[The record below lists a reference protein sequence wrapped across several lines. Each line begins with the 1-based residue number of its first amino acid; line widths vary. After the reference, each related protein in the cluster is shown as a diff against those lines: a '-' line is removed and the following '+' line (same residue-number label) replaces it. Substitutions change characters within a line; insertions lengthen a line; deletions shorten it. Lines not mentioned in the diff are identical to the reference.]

1 MKLLRVLVFL
11 CSIMVV
17 SVAMAQDPIVTDG
30 DKYKVLLENDKV
42 RVLSY
47 LDHPGDKTSMH
58 HHPNFVLYAITPFK
72 RTLTLGSGEIIT
84 REFKAGDVLWSPAQ
98 SHIGENIG
106 STDTNVAIVELKD
119 VKIIAEEELKAIPI
133 PTGK

>member
-11 CSIMVV
+11 CSVMVV

-47 LDHPGDKTSMH
+47 MDHPGEKTAMH

-72 RTLTLGSGEIIT
+72 RTLTLGDGKIIT

-106 STDTNVAIVELKD
+106 STDTNVVIVELKD

-133 PTGK
+133 PAEK

>member
-1 MKLLRVLVFL
+1 MKLLCVLVFL
-11 CSIMVV
+11 CSVMVV
-17 SVAMAQDPIVTDG
+17 SVAMAQDPVVTDG

-47 LDHPGDKTSMH
+47 QDHPGDKTTMH

-72 RTLTLGSGEIIT
+72 RTLTLGNGEIIT

-98 SHIGENIG
+98 SHIGTNIG
-106 STDTNVAIVELKD
+106 STDTNVVIVELKD
-119 VKIIAEEELKAIPI
+119 IKINVEKELKAIPI

>member
-11 CSIMVV
+11 CSVMFV

-47 LDHPGDKTSMH
+47 LDHPGEKTSMH

-72 RTLTLGSGEIIT
+72 RRLTLGNGEIIM

-106 STDTNVAIVELKD
+106 STDTKVVIVELKD
-119 VKIIAEEELKAIPI
+119 VKIHAEKELKAIPL
-133 PTGK
+133 PSGK

>member
-1 MKLLRVLVFL
+1 MKRLLILVFL
-11 CSIMVV
+11 CSVMFV
-17 SVAMAQDPIVTDG
+17 SVAMVQDPIVTDG
-30 DKYKVLLENDKV
+30 DKYKVLLENDRV

-47 LDHPGDKTSMH
+47 LDHPGEKTSMH

-72 RTLTLGSGEIIT
+72 RKLTLGNGDIIM

-98 SHIGENIG
+98 SHIGENVG
-106 STDTNVAIVELKD
+106 STDTNVLIVEIKD
-119 VKIIAEEELKAIPI
+119 VNMNTEKALKAIPI